1 MVFKIKKIK
10 NLSYKLLFLLFI
22 GILPSCTTVPY
33 TERNQFIVTSE
44 NEEIQLG
51 QTAWN
56 DTQKSNKISTNKQYS
71 STLERVGARLAPAAD
86 KKNYNWEFLVFES
99 DTANAFCLPG
109 GKIAV
114 FSEMFKIARN
124 DPELAAVVGHEIAHA
139 VARHGGERITHL
151 YSQQLGSAVL
161 ATVLAQVNVSGD
173 WSQVFGIVSNL
184 GVILPYSR
192 TQEYEADH
200 IGMIIMAKA
209 GYSPEAAITFWEK
222 YAKEGDY
229 GTLQEF
235 FTTHPMGGKRLK
247 EMKKLLPKAM
257 KYYNKAPLK
266 TNSN

>member
-1 MVFKIKKIK
+1 MNEKIK
-10 NLSYKLLFLLFI
+10 NLSYILLFLPFI
-22 GILPSCTTVPY
+22 GILSSCTTVPY
-33 TERNQFIVTSE
+33 TERNQFIITSE

-56 DTQKSNKISTNKQYS
+56 ETLKNNKVSTNKQYND
-71 STLERVGARLAPAAD
+71 TLERVGTRLASAVD
-86 KKNYNWEFLVFES
+86 KNNYNWEFIVIES

-114 FSEMFKIARN
+114 YSEMFKVLDN
-124 DPELAAVVGHEIAHA
+124 DAELAAVVGHEIAHA

-151 YSQQLGSAVL
+151 YTQQLGSTILSTA
-161 ATVLAQVNVSGD
+161 LAQANISGD

-209 GYSPEAAITFWEK
+209 GYTPNAAVSFWEK
-222 YAKEGDY
+222 YSKLNGY
-229 GTLQEF
+229 GAFQEF
-235 FTTHPMGGKRLK
+235 FATHPMGEKRLK
-247 EMKKLLPKAM
+247 EIKRLLPEINKN
-257 KYYNKAPLK
+257 YYNVPGK
-266 TNSN
+266 SN